1 MASQSIIAPTRER
14 QPVLRGHVVAG
25 ENQTRLTVEVVSATD
40 LAVGLAARVRHRLIY
55 PTAVLARTGVL
66 ARTVA
71 FTVVFALAA
80 FACSDGGGDFGHP
93 KITEERIR
101 NDMAGWRTSE
111 GLGGWY
117 LGEDKPRDRVGRP
130 GGEELDGWYFEE
142 AETRDIDI
150 LETEYS
156 GNTAAIV
163 IHMKTVGAVS
173 GRFAGKLRL
182 HYEWVAFDDWTLA
195 RVENL
200 DFKRQP

>member
-1 MASQSIIAPTRER
+1 MASQPIIATAREF
-14 QPVLRGHVVAG
+14 QSLVL
-25 ENQTRLTVEVVSATD
+25 
-40 LAVGLAARVRHRLIY
+40 
-55 PTAVLARTGVL
+55 
-66 ARTVA
+66 
-71 FTVVFALAA
+71 TVVFALAA
-80 FACSDGGGDFGHP
+80 FACSGGGGDFGHP
-93 KITEERIR
+93 KITEERIG
-101 NDMAGWRTSE
+101 NDMAARRTSE
-111 GLGGWY
+111 GPSGWY
-117 LGEDKPRDRVGRP
+117 LGEAEPRDMVGRP
-130 GGEELDGWYFEE
+130 MGEGLDGWYFEE

-163 IHMKTVGAVS
+163 IHMKTIGAVS